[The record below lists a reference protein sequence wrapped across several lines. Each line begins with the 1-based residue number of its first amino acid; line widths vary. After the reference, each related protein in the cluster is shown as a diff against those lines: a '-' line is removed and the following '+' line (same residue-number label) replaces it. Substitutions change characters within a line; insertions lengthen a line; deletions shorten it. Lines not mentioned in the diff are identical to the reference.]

1 MAFLFCFVGTKC
13 PPLFFSFFGLESF
26 CLQLF
31 CFCSALDLLHWR
43 FFQFFRAFQE
53 KTHVTGHS
61 LFTWWSLPPFKSNSL
76 QLPLDL
82 CILCISD
89 SSFKM
94 SVEKQHILGE
104 EGKRSAACAIMVVV
118 VCLRHYYWF
127 LPTIWGWA
135 GAFRHPW
142 KNVRQSAGIEYP
154 GTKGTRDL

>member
-13 PPLFFSFFGLESF
+13 FFFFSFWSWVLLSAA
-26 CLQLF
+26 LLLLL
-31 CFCSALDLLHWR
+31 CFRPSALALLSVLSSISGKNTCYRTLVVHVVESSP
-43 FFQFFRAFQE
+43 FQVQQFAA
-53 KTHVTGHS
+53 
-61 LFTWWSLPPFKSNSL
+61 PFGFVHT
-76 QLPLDL
+76 
-82 CILCISD
+82 CISD

-142 KNVRQSAGIEYP
+142 KNARQSAGIEYP